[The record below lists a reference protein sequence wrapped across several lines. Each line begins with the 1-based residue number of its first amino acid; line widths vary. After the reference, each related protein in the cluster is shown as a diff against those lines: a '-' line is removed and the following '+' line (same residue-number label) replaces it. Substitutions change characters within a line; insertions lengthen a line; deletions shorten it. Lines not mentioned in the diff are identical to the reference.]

1 MLYEK
6 LNNDNSQ
13 LIHERDELMDELGLH
28 SSTNYLELAEKY
40 KKDVKDYENYIEK
53 LRQELEE
60 KIVIL
65 KKKEEDFSKLQ
76 TSLRN
81 TNVEENQLMEMI
93 KKNK

>member
-1 MLYEK
+1 
-6 LNNDNSQ
+6 
-13 LIHERDELMDELGLH
+13 MDELGLH

-65 KKKEEDFSKLQ
+65 KKKE
-76 TSLRN
+76 
-81 TNVEENQLMEMI
+81 
-93 KKNK
+93 

>member
-65 KKKEEDFSKLQ
+65 KKK
-76 TSLRN
+76 
-81 TNVEENQLMEMI
+81 
-93 KKNK
+93 